1 MLQRMVSS
9 SDYALR
15 SVIGPLQS
23 SSHQLEIEVGWD
35 ALILLEERICQLR
48 HQGLESEEHYV
59 CHSRV
64 SYEIRGGYHC
74 LFKQGS
80 GPVCKVMGYDQQRLG
95 LFLLELE
102 RHRENFVEG

>member
-1 MLQRMVSS
+1 MDINLS
-9 SDYALR
+9 YALR
-15 SVIGPLQS
+15 SVIGQLQS
-23 SSHQLEIEVGWD
+23 SSHQLEIEVGWH

-59 CHSRV
+59 CHSSV
-64 SYEIRGGYHC
+64 SYEIRGRYHC

-80 GPVCKVMGYDQQRLG
+80 GPVCKITGYDQQRLG

-102 RHRENFVEG
+102 RHREKFVEA